1 MPRSLTGRPAEL
13 YLLIERFLKERC
25 DGKLEKLLPDDP
37 KREALLAQF
46 EFSAWIE
53 DAARR
58 AVQIQAVTH
67 ALKATHPYAR
77 GTSLYRPPEQL
88 PQHDLVGSHN
98 LDASFPRDVVGNA
111 AALDVYQLLKLVHAG
126 QTLLDLVV
134 ADDDDLRAALS
145 ANEGQ
150 ATEWVRALAGITQ
163 PRAGPPVSHA
173 LAKQLYWLV
182 GEEPLDD
189 AQYELLAP
197 VYASSLA
204 HKVFQ
209 TINEHRFGE
218 PAKAARQAKRA
229 REFSEQPVHD
239 YPHLAVQKLGGSNQ
253 QNVSQL
259 NSQRGGNN
267 YLLASLPPQWVS
279 PDVRPLLKADDVF
292 PIFGRREAVRPL
304 VNALRSFLKT
314 GPGKTMETHNDRDDW
329 TDQIIDELL
338 QFASLMQQTLEP
350 GWSASPDCRLP
361 VSQRLWLDPDRALTD
376 EAFAKDWKKMDWTDE
391 IYRDFANWLNAR
403 LKTDKLLMGDPEARH
418 LAKEMKG
425 EQEFF
430 WQLDQQRRRLKK
442 LEALKEDLGND

>member
-1 MPRSLTGRPAEL
+1 MLRSLSGRPAEL
-13 YLLIERFLKERC
+13 CLLIERFLKERC
-25 DGKLEKLLPDDP
+25 DGKLDKLPLDDP

-46 EFSAWIE
+46 EFSAWLE

-58 AVQIQAVTH
+58 AGQIQAVTH

-77 GTSLYRPPEQL
+77 GTSLYRSPEEL

-98 LDASFPRDVVGNA
+98 LDAAFARDVVGNA
-111 AALDVYQLLKLVHAG
+111 AALDVYQLLKLVHEG
-126 QTLLDLVV
+126 QTLLDLVLAND
-134 ADDDDLRAALS
+134 ADLHTALS
-145 ANEGQ
+145 ADPVQ
-150 ATEWVRALAGITQ
+150 ATRWMGALASITQ
-163 PRAGPPVSHA
+163 PRAGPPASHA

-182 GEEPLDD
+182 GDEPLDD
-189 AQYELLAP
+189 EHYQLLAP

-209 TINEHRFGE
+209 TINDHRFGE

-229 REFSEQPVHD
+229 KEFSEQSIHD
-239 YPHLAVQKLGGSNQ
+239 YLHLAVQKLGGSNQ
-253 QNVSQL
+253 QNVSPL

-304 VNALRSFLKT
+304 VNALRLFLKT
-314 GPGKTMETHNDRDDW
+314 SPGKTMETRNNRDDF

-350 GWSASPDCRLP
+350 GWSALP
-361 VSQRLWLDPDRALTD
+361 TLRA
-376 EAFAKDWKKMDWTDE
+376 
-391 IYRDFANWLNAR
+391 RGR
-403 LKTDKLLMGDPEARH
+403 
-418 LAKEMKG
+418 
-425 EQEFF
+425 
-430 WQLDQQRRRLKK
+430 
-442 LEALKEDLGND
+442 

>member
-1 MPRSLTGRPAEL
+1 MYQSLSGRPAEL
-13 YLLIERFLKERC
+13 HSLIELFLKERC

-53 DAARR
+53 DATRR
-58 AVQIQAVTH
+58 AGQIQAVTH

-77 GTSLYRPPEQL
+77 GTSLYRPPEGL

-98 LDASFPRDVVGNA
+98 LDAAFARDVVGNA
-111 AALDVYQLLKLVHAG
+111 AALDVYQLLKLVHEG
-126 QTLLDLVV
+126 QTLLDLVL
-134 ADDDDLRAALS
+134 ANDADLRTALS
-145 ANEGQ
+145 ADPEQ
-150 ATEWVRALAGITQ
+150 ATEWVRALASITQ

-182 GEEPLDD
+182 GEEPLND
-189 AQYELLAP
+189 AHYELLAP

-209 TINEHRFGE
+209 TVNEHRFGE
-218 PAKAARQAKRA
+218 PAKVARQARRA
-229 REFSEQPVHD
+229 GEFSEQSVHD

-259 NSQRGGNN
+259 NSQRGGSN
-267 YLLASLPPQWVS
+267 YLLASLPPHWVS

-292 PIFGRREAVRPL
+292 LIFGRREGVRPL
-304 VNALRSFLKT
+304 VNALRLFLKA
-314 GPGKTMETHNDRDDW
+314 GPGKTMDTRNDRDDW

-338 QFASLMQQTLEP
+338 QFASVMQQTLEP

-361 VSQRLWLDPDRALTD
+361 VSQQLWLDPDRALTD
-376 EAFAKDWKKMDWTDE
+376 EAFSNDWKKMDWTDE

-403 LKTDKLLMGDPEARH
+403 LKTDKLLTGDSEARH
-418 LAKEMKG
+418 WAKEMKD
-425 EQEFF
+425 EQEFL
-430 WQLDQQRRRLKK
+430 WQIDQQRHRLKK
-442 LEALKEDLGND
+442 LDALKGDL